1 MWKLIAV
8 KALLI
13 LPLTSCLTM
22 MRVGGSGGESTI
34 DTTTIETE
42 PVGAVCDVT
51 PTGDAKFA
59 FARKWNGYTWST
71 VREIET
77 PRELWLA
84 HEAESYEITCEAE
97 GYHKA
102 TVIVENRVSPLILL
116 NAVFLLGMPYAF
128 AIDLVTTAAW
138 FYPGSVTIELEPTG
152 AVTD

>member
-22 MRVGGSGGESTI
+22 MRSGGESGFE
-34 DTTTIETE
+34 TTTIETE
-42 PVGAVCDVT
+42 PVRAVCDVT
-51 PTGDAKFA
+51 PIGEAAFA
-59 FARKWNGYTWST
+59 PARKWNGYTWSP

-77 PRELWLA
+77 PRELRLA

-97 GYHKA
+97 GYQKA
-102 TVIVENRVSPLILL
+102 TVIVEHRVSPLILL

-138 FYPGSVTIELEPTG
+138 FYPGSVTIELEPTE